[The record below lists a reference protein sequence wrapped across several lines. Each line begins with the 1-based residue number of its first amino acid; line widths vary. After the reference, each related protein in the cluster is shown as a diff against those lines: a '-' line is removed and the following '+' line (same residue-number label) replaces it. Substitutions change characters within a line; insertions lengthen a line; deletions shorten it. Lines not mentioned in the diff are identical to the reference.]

1 MFLSLFLHGAVDNEL
16 GALSPT
22 EGRLNRPRA
31 IYIADGLPIGTAGLS
46 GEVCPKCQQV
56 ETEFKKTF

>member
-1 MFLSLFLHGAVDNEL
+1 MGLFLSLFLHGAVDNEL

-31 IYIADGLPIGTAGLS
+31 IYIADGLPPATKPGNGQS
-46 GEVCPKCQQV
+46 GSPAP
-56 ETEFKKTF
+56 

>member
-1 MFLSLFLHGAVDNEL
+1 MGLFLSLFLHGAVDNEL

-31 IYIADGLPIGTAGLS
+31 IYIADGLPIGTAGA
-46 GEVCPKCQQV
+46 
-56 ETEFKKTF
+56 FR